1 VRSEPSKV
9 LLVTDDA
16 ESQQVWT
23 SVLER
28 HHLVCAVAGPASD
41 VLDHWE
47 EDGFDLAIVDARNR
61 RDGPPLCRRLRVAT
75 LNPILLLSAECD
87 EVHCLEAYRAGADEC
102 IQKPV
107 SPAVLVAKVRAWL
120 RHAWTVRA
128 ESLAPL
134 HPPLSGA

>member
-1 VRSEPSKV
+1 

-28 HHLVCAVAGPASD
+28 HRLACAVAGPASGL
-41 VLDHWE
+41 LDRWE
-47 EDGFDLAIVDARNR
+47 EEGFGLAVVDPLDWH
-61 RDGPPLCRRLRVAT
+61 DGPALCRRLRVGT
-75 LNPILLLSAECD
+75 LNPILLLSPRCD
-87 EVHCLEAYRAGADEC
+87 EVRCLEAYRAGADEC
-102 IQKPV
+102 IHKPV

-128 ESLAPL
+128 ESLEPL
-134 HPPLSGA
+134 DPALAGM